1 MPNPITF
8 ADLKEQHIQDV
19 GRRIEMAAQEN
30 DDLSELFEGESFPEG
45 RTDVA
50 FRVYIPSR
58 IKEDDVDSFI
68 LHENIAPANR
78 SIKHATFRKT
88 VKDYGTRHEYT
99 AKAVKDSPDSVVADC
114 NEDLKGWT
122 TGMKKFLAVKAL
134 KATHSA
140 VAFDTSLIKTM
151 KKAYGVLSD
160 YLEAEYWAGG
170 EFLMLCCGTIRQ
182 ALADEITA
190 LNNGNTALL
199 ASNNEQAKLYKGYVG
214 SYGGFAVDVPKGSA
228 KYLQDETNYY
238 IFFIGKSDNG
248 ANPLRRLKK
257 KGALTQIHHH
267 PLGSGPIKNA
277 QGEVVADY
285 NHQKGGIGENM
296 EGILYYVKDDRY
308 VLMCTIAKSSLTG
321 AIDYTNEIPADGDD
335 DGTVVQTLDRVIEL
349 HGGSKSGSGDAL
361 TISGAENGATL
372 KNTKTIQLTA
382 NRDVVWK
389 TTTPTLCS
397 VSDSGLVTGKSAS
410 GTAKVKAFDGTS
422 EVEITFTCAANS

>member
-1 MPNPITF
+1 MPNTITF

-19 GRRIEMAAQEN
+19 GRRIEMAAQEK
-30 DDLSELFEGESFPEG
+30 DDISELFEVESFPED

-58 IKEDDVDSFI
+58 IAEDDVDSFI

-78 SIKHATFRKT
+78 SIRHATFRKT

-122 TGMKKFLAVKAL
+122 VGMKKYLALRAL
-134 KATHSA
+134 KATHSS
-140 VAFDTSLIKTM
+140 VSFDTSVKKTVD
-151 KKAYGVLSD
+151 KAYGILSD
-160 YLEAEYWAGG
+160 ILESEFWAGG
-170 EFLMLCCGTIRQ
+170 EYLMVCSGTIRQ
-182 ALADEITA
+182 TLKDELLA
-190 LNNGNTALL
+190 LNSGNTAQI
-199 ASNNEQAKLYKGYVG
+199 APTNEQAKMYKGYVG
-214 SYGGFAVDVPKGSA
+214 SYGGFAISVPKGAA
-228 KYLQDETNYY
+228 KFLQDETNYY
-238 IFFIGKSDNG
+238 VFFIGKSDLG
-248 ANPLRRLKK
+248 ANPLRFLKK
-257 KGALTQIHHH
+257 KGPLTHIFHHA
-267 PLGSGPIKNA
+267 LGSGTIKNA

-296 EGILYYVKDDRY
+296 EGILYYVKDDRF
-308 VLMCTIAKSSLTG
+308 VLMCTIAKSALSG

-335 DGTVVQTLDRVIEL
+335 DGTVVQTLDRVITN
-349 HGGSKSGSGDAL
+349 HGGSATGSGAAL
-361 TISGAENGATL
+361 AITGAENGATL

-382 NRDVVWK
+382 NRDVVWS
-389 TTTPTLCS
+389 TSTPTLCS
-397 VSDSGLVTGKSAS
+397 VSDNGLVTGKSAT